1 MGKFFGE
8 TETKDLTKT
17 MQEPIKQEKGA
28 FKALF
33 VPEAIEEHQATKTA
47 QGAKETDFMADF
59 TKWAE
64 ENERTGGKYLL
75 SRGISLETQRRFK
88 VGLAHGWKH
97 PANGLFGPSE
107 RCIIPFWEYGYLAR
121 ATNPKEYKQKPKV
134 GKCHT
139 FNMKAISRAAKDGRP
154 VYVVEGEI
162 DAMSLEE
169 INARAIG
176 LGSKSYIKLFFKAL
190 DALAPS
196 LGHVY
201 PSFVIVPDYD
211 PPKPGQDEE
220 TKAKEREAFISEIA
234 NGLTKRGFIAM
245 PARPF
250 PKIEGVAT
258 QPKDVNALLMESR
271 ERLELWESDNA
282 TLLAD
287 LERDAQ
293 EDFLAEFKGG
303 FRKFCEHLAENAA
316 FKPIET
322 GFHDLDEALG
332 GGLYRGFYV
341 LGAVPS
347 LGKTTLALQ
356 IADYIAGTRN
366 TGGQPK
372 EAREVLFFALEM
384 SQDEM
389 IAKSLSRFTALEALA
404 RNWVITTASTKN
416 QILRNGNGGE
426 NQKSKGALVLKA
438 MADYEQDQAKRLC
451 FIEGVGDIS
460 AAQIRGTLEKFTRL
474 NKRPPV
480 VFVDYMQIMAS
491 PDAKSGLTDKQ
502 IVDKNVLELKRISRD
517 FKTPVIAISNL
528 NRDAYN
534 KELTMASFKETGAI
548 EYTADAL
555 IGLQFQGVGGKDFD
569 EREAKNRNSPD
580 VANLNEREIEAV
592 ILKNRNGRTGGR
604 CNFLY
609 YPAYDLFK
617 ESEEAAF

>member
-1 MGKFFGE
+1 MNEQKP
-8 TETKDLTKT
+8 TYK
-17 MQEPIKQEKGA
+17 P
-28 FKALF
+28 LF
-33 VPEAIEEHQATKTA
+33 VPDTLEESQAAKNA
-47 QGAKETDFMADF
+47 QGAKEPDFTADF

-75 SRGISLETQRRFK
+75 GRGISLDTQRRFK
-88 VGLAHGWKH
+88 VGFCPSWNH
-97 PANGLFGPSE
+97 PKTGAYGGA
-107 RCIIPFWEYGYLAR
+107 RCIIPTSKESYLAR
-121 ATNPKEYKQKPKV
+121 ATDPAATWRAPKA
-134 GKCHT
+134 GHARI
-139 FNMKAISRAAKDGRP
+139 FNMKAVSRAAASAKP
-154 VYVVEGEI
+154 VYIVEGEI

-169 INARAIG
+169 INAHAIG

-211 PPKPGQDEE
+211 PPKPGQDEAAKE
-220 TKAKEREAFISEIA
+220 KEREAYTQELGE
-234 NGLTKRGFIAM
+234 GLKKRGFIAM

-250 PKIEGVAT
+250 PKIEGATT
-258 QPKDVNALLMESR
+258 QPKDVNALLVESR
-271 ERLELWESDNA
+271 ERLEVWESENA
-282 TLLAD
+282 ALLND
-287 LERDAQ
+287 FERDAQ
-293 EDFLAEFKGG
+293 EEFLADFKGG
-303 FRKFCEHLAENAA
+303 FKSFLGHLAENAA
-316 FKPIET
+316 FKPIKT
-322 GFHDLDEALG
+322 GFPGLDEALG

-356 IADYIAGTRN
+356 IADYIAGSKAEN
-366 TGGQPK
+366 GLYK
-372 EAREVLFFALEM
+372 EPQDVLFFALEM
-384 SQDEM
+384 SRDEM
-389 IAKSLSRFTALEALA
+389 IAKSLSRFTALEALKE
-404 RNWVITTASTKN
+404 NWVITTASTKN
-416 QILRNGNGGE
+416 QILRNGQNPEG
-426 NQKSKGALVLKA
+426 KSKGVLVSRALVE
-438 MADYEQDQAKRLC
+438 YERSQAERLC
-451 FIEGVGDIS
+451 FVEGVGDIS

-491 PDAKSGLTDKQ
+491 PDVKSGLTDKQ

-528 NRDAYN
+528 NREAYT
-534 KELTMASFKETGAI
+534 KELSMASFKETGAI

-555 IGLQFQGVGGKDFD
+555 IGLQFQGVGSKDFD

-592 ILKNRNGRTGGR
+592 ILKNRNGRAGSR

-617 ESEEAAF
+617 ESEEAF

>member
-33 VPEAIEEHQATKTA
+33 VPEAIEEHQAAKTA

-75 SRGISLETQRRFK
+75 GRGISLDTQRRFK
-88 VGLAHGWKH
+88 VGFCPSWKH
-97 PANGLFGPSE
+97 PKTGSYGGA
-107 RCIIPFWEYGYLAR
+107 RCIIPTSPESYLAR
-121 ATNPKEYKQKPKV
+121 ATDPAAEWRAPKA
-134 GKCHT
+134 GRSHT
-139 FNMKAISRAAKDGRP
+139 FNMKTISRAAKDGRP

-169 INARAIG
+169 INAHAVG
-176 LGSKSYIKLFFKAL
+176 LGSKSYINLFFKTL

-234 NGLTKRGFIAM
+234 NGLTKRGFFAM

-250 PKIEGVAT
+250 PKIEGIAT

-303 FRKFCEHLAENAA
+303 FRKFCEHLAENAN